1 MSEFGYRG
9 NDYDKPDSWVFE
21 FLLLFILYI
30 LAGPQPAAWLG
41 IGLFAWRVYR
51 IK

>member
-1 MSEFGYRG
+1 MSEFGYTG
-9 NDYDKPDSWVFE
+9 NDFDKPDSWVFE
-21 FLLLFILYI
+21 FLILFILSALI
-30 LAGPQPAAWLG
+30 GLQPAAWFA

>member
-1 MSEFGYRG
+1 MSESGYTG

-21 FLLLFILYI
+21 FLFLFILYG
-30 LAGPQPAAWLG
+30 LLGTQVAAWFA